1 MSDALTSP
9 TPEPR
14 RILVVD
20 DHPVVCD
27 GVRSLLAGQ
36 SDLRVV
42 GEANEQSTAVRLAG
56 ELQPDAVVLD
66 LRMGGRFSP
75 ETSGAVKAV
84 APDTKVLIHT
94 SSEENEPVHAAL
106 RAGADGAV
114 FKDGRDLVPALRA
127 LLDSRDGYLDPRL
140 RTGRPQ
146 RRAGVECPVVGPLS
160 PREYDVLC
168 ALAAGR
174 STIEIASEL
183 YLAESTVRS
192 YTKALLTKLGVR
204 SRIEALAVAR
214 RAQLI

>member
-1 MSDALTSP
+1 MTA
-9 TPEPR
+9 R

-27 GVRSLLAGQ
+27 GVRNLLADQ
-36 SDLRVV
+36 PDLRVV
-42 GEANEQSTAVRLAG
+42 GEASEPSAAVKLAG
-56 ELQPDAVVLD
+56 DLQPDAVVLD
-66 LRMGGRFSP
+66 LRMGGRYAP
-75 ETSGAVKAV
+75 ETAGAVKAV
-84 APDTKVLIHT
+84 APDTKILIHT
-94 SSEENEPVHAAL
+94 SSEENAPVHAAL

-114 FKDGRDLVPALRA
+114 FKDGRDLLPALRA
-127 LLDSRDGYLDPRL
+127 VLDSEDGYLDPRL
-140 RTGRPQ
+140 RTDRPQ
-146 RRAGVECPVVGPLS
+146 RRSGGEGPVVGPLS

-168 ALAAGR
+168 ALAAGH
-174 STIEIASEL
+174 STTEIAGEL

>member
-1 MSDALTSP
+1 MSAA
-9 TPEPR
+9 

-20 DHPVVCD
+20 DHPVMVD
-27 GVRSLLAGQ
+27 GIRNVLAAHP
-36 SDLRVV
+36 DLRVV
-42 GEANEQSTAVRLAG
+42 GEASEPAGAVRMAAQ
-56 ELQPDAVVLD
+56 LQPDAVILD
-66 LRMGGRFSP
+66 LRMGGRFTP
-75 ETSGAVKAV
+75 ETSASVKAV

-94 SSEENEPVHAAL
+94 AAEEFEPVQAAL

-114 FKDGRDLVPALRA
+114 FKDGRDLVLALRTV
-127 LLDSRDGYLDPRL
+127 LTEGMSYLDARL
-140 RTGRPQ
+140 RAERGTA
-146 RRAGVECPVVGPLS
+146 RRGDPDRAPMDQLS

-168 ALAAGR
+168 ALALGQ
-174 STIEIASEL
+174 STREIASEL

>member
-1 MSDALTSP
+1 MTGLP
-9 TPEPR
+9 TVDPAER

-27 GVRSLLAGQ
+27 GVRNLLAPHA
-36 SDLRVV
+36 DLRVV
-42 GEANEQSTAVRLAG
+42 AEANEPGTAVRLAG

-66 LRMGGRFSP
+66 LRMGGRFTP
-75 ETSGAVKAV
+75 ETSGEVKAV
-84 APDTKVLIHT
+84 APGTKVLIHT

-114 FKDGRDLVPALRA
+114 FKDGHDLVTALRA
-127 LLDSRDGYLDPRL
+127 VLGPRSRYLDPRL
-140 RTGRPQ
+140 RTERSP
-146 RRAGVECPVVGPLS
+146 RRFGADGPVVGPLS
-160 PREYDVLC
+160 PREYDVLR
-168 ALAAGR
+168 ALASGR
-174 STIEIASEL
+174 STTEIATEL

>member
-1 MSDALTSP
+1 MSAA
-9 TPEPR
+9 

-20 DHPVVCD
+20 DHPVVCE
-27 GVRSLLAGQ
+27 GVRNLLAGQ
-36 SDLRVV
+36 ADLAVV
-42 GEANEQSTAVRLAG
+42 GEAHEPGAAVRMAG
-56 ELQPDAVVLD
+56 DLQPDAVVLD
-66 LRMGGRFSP
+66 LRMGGRFTP
-75 ETSGAVKAV
+75 EATTAVKAA
-84 APDTKVLIHT
+84 APATKVLIHT

-114 FKDGRDLVPALRA
+114 FKDGRDLIEALRTV
-127 LLDSRDGYLDPRL
+127 LTSGDGYLDPRL
-140 RTGRPQ
+140 RARTRGTGGERP
-146 RRAGVECPVVGPLS
+146 VFGPLS

-174 STIEIASEL
+174 STIEIAGEL
-183 YLAESTVRS
+183 FLAESTVRS